1 MKIVFMGTPEFAAI
15 CLEEILE
22 SSHQVTAVVSV
33 ADKPAGRGQKI
44 SRSAV
49 AKLAVEK
56 GLKLLQPE
64 KLKDPEFISELE
76 SLNADAFVVVA
87 FRMLPAEVWKIPP
100 KGTFNLHASLLPQ
113 YRGAAPINR
122 AIING
127 EKESGVTTF
136 LIDDKIDTGNILLT
150 DTVEIGPDENAGELH
165 DKLAEIGKKL
175 IIKTLDGLE
184 NDSISPKPQQTFD
197 ELKPAP
203 KIFRED
209 CRIDWNQPIEKIH
222 NLIRG
227 LSPYPAAWTMT
238 KKDGESKMIKIFKG
252 NFEKASNPDEL
263 HKTID
268 FEGNSMIIRLKNGNY
283 KVEEL
288 QPEGKKRMKSADF
301 INGLHDKNGWNI
313 D

>member
-15 CLEEILE
+15 CLKEILE

-56 GLKLLQPE
+56 NLKLLQPE

-87 FRMLPAEVWKIPP
+87 FRMLPAEVWKIPK

-113 YRGAAPINR
+113 YRGAAPINW

-197 ELKPAP
+197 SLKPAP

-227 LSPYPAAWTMT
+227 LSPYPAAWTMIE
-238 KKDGESKMIKIFKG
+238 KDGESKMIKLFKG
-252 NFEKASNPDEL
+252 NFEKVSNPDEL

-268 FEGNSMIIRLKNGNY
+268 FEGNSMIIRLKNGIY

-288 QPEGKKRMKSADF
+288 QPEGKKRMNSTDF
-301 INGLHDKNGWNI
+301 INGLHDKSGWRI

>member
-15 CLEEILE
+15 CLKEILE

-56 GLKLLQPE
+56 NLKLLQPE

-87 FRMLPAEVWKIPP
+87 FRMLPAEVWKIPK

-184 NDSISPKPQQTFD
+184 NDSISPKPQRTF
-197 ELKPAP
+197 EALKPAP

-209 CRIDWNQPIEKIH
+209 CRIDWDQPIEKIH

-238 KKDGESKMIKIFKG
+238 EKDGESKMIKIFKG
-252 NFEKASNPDEL
+252 NFEKVSNPDEL

-288 QPEGKKRMKSADF
+288 QPEGKKRMNSTDF
-301 INGLHDKNGWNI
+301 INGLHDKNRWNI

>member
-1 MKIVFMGTPEFAAI
+1 MKVVFMGTPEFAAI
-15 CLEEILE
+15 CLKEILE

-56 GLKLLQPE
+56 NLKLLQPE

-87 FRMLPAEVWKIPP
+87 FRMLPAEVWKIPK

-197 ELKPAP
+197 SLKPAP

-227 LSPYPAAWTMT
+227 LSPYPAAWTMIE
-238 KKDGESKMIKIFKG
+238 KDGESKIIKLFKG
-252 NFEKASNPDEL
+252 NFEKVSNPDEL

-288 QPEGKKRMKSADF
+288 QPEGKKRMNSTDF
-301 INGLHDKNGWNI
+301 INGLHDKSGWRI